1 MPFTCCGGAGPI
13 GTHRWQVSSKATNA
27 IAKHGSFAPWSM
39 RLLVPLKEDIGQ
51 RSGNFVPSWRLLG
64 FPCLKE
70 VLCFHYRLDRAG
82 HDICIALML
91 FLKKLVDPTSDSQ
104 L

>member
-1 MPFTCCGGAGPI
+1 M
-13 GTHRWQVSSKATNA
+13 
-27 IAKHGSFAPWSM
+27 
-39 RLLVPLKEDIGQ
+39 
-51 RSGNFVPSWRLLG
+51 PSWRLLG
-64 FPCLKE
+64 FPGLKE
-70 VLCFHYRLDRAG
+70 VLWFHYRLDRAG